1 MLELI
6 FVICAIVGASFIV
19 LGIAGVF
26 IEALHQHK
34 LIRRRKKMMAEY
46 IEASRRG

>member
-6 FVICAIVGASFIV
+6 FVICAVFGACFIV
-19 LGIAGVF
+19 LGIAGV
-26 IEALHQHK
+26 IVEAFNHHR
-34 LIRRRKKMMAEY
+34 LIRNNKKMMAEY